1 MNSNKRR
8 EDKEVKDIITLIVI
22 LAICCL
28 LSWYETHYTKEATVY
43 LVQDDIVKVVDDSNN
58 YWEFES
64 EGFHEGDKVEMLMD
78 TMHTLDIHDDEIQK
92 VYIIRQEDTERGTV
106 ND

>member
-1 MNSNKRR
+1 MDNNERKD
-8 EDKEVKDIITLIVI
+8 DKEIKDIIMLVVI

-28 LSWYETHYTKEATVY
+28 LSWYETHYTKEVTVF
-43 LVQDDIVKVVDDSNN
+43 LVQDDIVTVVDDSNN

-78 TMHTLDIHDDEIQK
+78 TMRTLDIHDDEIQK
-92 VYIIRQEDTERGTV
+92 VYIVQQEDTERGAA